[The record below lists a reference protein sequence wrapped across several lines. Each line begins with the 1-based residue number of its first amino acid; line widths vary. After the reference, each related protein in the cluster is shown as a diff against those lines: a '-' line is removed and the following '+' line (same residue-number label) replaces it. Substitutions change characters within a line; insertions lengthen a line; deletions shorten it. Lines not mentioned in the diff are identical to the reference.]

1 MIWLSTSTIS
11 RLRDQLQA
19 RGAPPS
25 IAGMPLDLDAIR
37 KSSLQLEWGPFVD
50 VMHWMMSADKEISQ
64 DERDVLLGAVR
75 NLSDSSVRTHEVEW
89 LLEQSAASL
98 AASGGARE
106 HLSRILQTI
115 RRDSTR
121 AEVVFVLAAAVSFA
135 DGAIADEENDLI
147 NFIAEELGIGDD
159 RASVLLDEVEADLK
173 DR

>member
-19 RGAPPS
+19 RGAPAS
-25 IAGMPLDLDAIR
+25 VMGMPLDLDAIR

-50 VMHWMMSADKEISQ
+50 VMHWMMAADKEISQ
-64 DERDVLLGAVR
+64 EERGVLLGAIR

-89 LLEQSAASL
+89 LLEQSKASMV
-98 AASGGARE
+98 ASGGARE

-115 RRDSTR
+115 RADATR

-135 DGAIADEENDLI
+135 DGAIADEENELI
-147 NFIAEELGIGDD
+147 NYIADELGITDD
-159 RASVLLDEVEADLK
+159 RASALLDEVEADLR